1 MSGVAQKS
9 AGDKIRI
16 PCCFGNE
23 PLLVDNAQIV
33 NGVLVLPYSIVSFSI
48 TATPADLTV
57 QGVQQDNQYQI
68 SALISG
74 GTSGNFYYIQYSI
87 TLSDP
92 DGTTIS
98 RTGALQ
104 VL

>member
-1 MSGVAQKS
+1 MSGSCQKS
-9 AGDKIRI
+9 AGDRVRI
-16 PCCFGNE
+16 PTDYGNE
-23 PLLVDNAQIV
+23 NLLVDNAQVV
-33 NGVLVLPYSIVSFSI
+33 NGVLVLPYSIVAFSV

-57 QGVQQDNQYQI
+57 TGVQLDSQYQI

-74 GTSGNFYYIQYSI
+74 GTSGQTYFITYSI

-92 DGTTIS
+92 DQTTIV